1 MSAVSPRERGAAML
15 TKNSF
20 RVLCGLLMMLLI
32 STVALAQK
40 GYPKYDPAAEVK
52 IKGEVQ
58 ELKTHHTESG
68 DNTHLIVKVG
78 DQLYEICLCPAEF
91 LKAMDFDFAKGDK
104 LEITGSKAKMEGT
117 DVILA
122 REIVKGDNT
131 LVIRDKDGTPA
142 WTWMM
147 KKS

>member
-1 MSAVSPRERGAAML
+1 ML
-15 TKNSF
+15 TKHSF
-20 RVLCGLLMMLLI
+20 RVLGGLLILLLI
-32 STVALAQK
+32 ATVASAQK

-68 DNTHLIVKVG
+68 DNLHLIVKDG
-78 DQLYEICLCPAEF
+78 DKLYEVCLCPAEF
-91 LKAMDFDFAKGDK
+91 LKSMDADFAKGDK
-104 LEITGSKAKMEGT
+104 LEITGSKAKMEDA

-131 LVIRDKDGTPA
+131 LVIRDKDGVPV

-147 KKS
+147 KKG

>member
-1 MSAVSPRERGAAML
+1 MSAVFPRERGAAML
-15 TKNSF
+15 TKRTF
-20 RVLCGLLMMLLI
+20 RVICGLLMLLLI

-40 GYPKYDPAAEVK
+40 GYPKYDPTAEVK

-68 DNTHLIVKVG
+68 DNTHLMVKVG
-78 DQLYEICLCPAEF
+78 DQIYEVCLCPAEF
-91 LKAMDFDFAKGDK
+91 LKSMDAEFAKGDK
-104 LEITGSKAKMEGT
+104 VEITGSKAKMDGT

-122 REIVKGDNT
+122 RQIVRGDNT
-131 LVIRDKDGTPA
+131 LVIRDKDGAPV

-147 KKS
+147 KKG

>member
-1 MSAVSPRERGAAML
+1 ML
-15 TKNSF
+15 TKHTF

-40 GYPKYDPAAEVK
+40 GYPKYDPKAEVK

-104 LEITGSKAKMEGT
+104 LEITGSKAKMDDT

-122 REIVKGDNT
+122 REIVRSTDTVVFRDAKGNP
-131 LVIRDKDGTPA
+131 V
-142 WTWMM
+142 W
-147 KKS
+147 S

>member
-1 MSAVSPRERGAAML
+1 
-15 TKNSF
+15 
-20 RVLCGLLMMLLI
+20 
-32 STVALAQK
+32 
-40 GYPKYDPAAEVK
+40 
-52 IKGEVQ
+52 
-58 ELKTHHTESG
+58 
-68 DNTHLIVKVG
+68 
-78 DQLYEICLCPAEF
+78 
-91 LKAMDFDFAKGDK
+91 MDFDFAKGDK

>member
-1 MSAVSPRERGAAML
+1 ML
-15 TKNSF
+15 TKYPF
-20 RVLCGLLMMLLI
+20 RVLGGLMILLLI

-40 GYPKYDPAAEVK
+40 GYPKYDPATEVK

-68 DNTHLIVKVG
+68 DNLHLIVKDG
-78 DQLYEICLCPAEF
+78 DKLYEVCLCPAEF
-91 LKAMDFDFAKGDK
+91 LKSMDADFAKGDK
-104 LEITGSKAKMEGT
+104 LEITGAKAKMDDT

-122 REIVKGDNT
+122 REIIKGDNT
-131 LVIRDKDGTPA
+131 LVIRDKDGVPV

-147 KKS
+147 KKG

>member
-1 MSAVSPRERGAAML
+1 ML
-15 TKNSF
+15 TKHTF
-20 RVLCGLLMMLLI
+20 RVLSGLLMLLLV
-32 STVALAQK
+32 STLVFAQK
-40 GYPKYDPAAEVK
+40 GYPKYDPANETK

-58 ELKTHHTESG
+58 ELKVHHTESG

-78 DQLYEICLCPAEF
+78 DQLYEVCLCPAEF

-104 LEITGSKAKMEGT
+104 LEITGSKAKMDDT

-131 LVIRDKDGTPA
+131 LVIRDKDGGPV
-142 WTWMM
+142 WTWMT
-147 KKS
+147 KKSN

>member
-15 TKNSF
+15 TKNTF

-32 STVALAQK
+32 STVAWAQK
-40 GYPKYDPAAEVK
+40 KYPKYDPAAEVK